1 MTFGVTGVGFDRK
14 TIEDIITEMEQDELA
29 EIATD
34 LDVTTDSVVGQLN
47 GIFARQLGIAW
58 EQLEVIYH
66 AFDSDA
72 AEGRLLDMLGKLTG
86 TFRRGSTPSEVQMGC
101 DLDIGVTLIAD
112 QHYVNVDDHPENRWT
127 PSVNYTAATTG
138 PQLVTFRNELL
149 GPITGF
155 AGTIN
160 VINTPVSNWR
170 TAVNPDDAELGV
182 ETDLD
187 PAFRLR
193 REAELATIGSATVR
207 AITANILQAFG
218 AKLQTLVVFEND
230 GDNTDANGLLSHSLE
245 VLIFDGDVP
254 TVGNNALAQVI
265 FDSKAGGIHTSGNVS
280 GTATALVNGV
290 ETSKAVRFSRAAQLA
305 IYVDITLVRKLG
317 VPYLGDNGVK
327 QAVALA
333 ANAFFGPGDY
343 VIKERIDAFTLAC
356 AGVKDITAVK
366 IGFTASPTSGTNIP
380 VSIRQIGRFSTS
392 RITVHS

>member
-1 MTFGVTGVGFDRK
+1 MTFGINPEGFDRK
-14 TIEDIITEMEQDELA
+14 TIEDILTEMEQDELA

-34 LDVTTDSVVGQLN
+34 LDVSTDSIVGQLN

-86 TFRRGSTPSEVQMGC
+86 TFRRGSTASEVIQLC
-101 DLDIGVTLIAD
+101 DLDVGVTLVAD
-112 QHYVNVDDHPENRWT
+112 QHYINEDDHPENRWT
-127 PSVNYTAATTG
+127 PTVDYTSALAG
-138 PQLVTFRNELL
+138 PQLVPFRNELL
-149 GPITGF
+149 GPIAGF
-155 AGTIN
+155 AGKLN
-160 VINTPVSNWR
+160 VINTPLAGWR
-170 TAVNPDDAELGV
+170 TTVNPDDAELGT

-193 REAELATIGSATVR
+193 RESELATIGSATVR
-207 AITANILQAFG
+207 AVTANILQAFG

-230 GDNTDANGLLSHSLE
+230 GDNVDANGLLPHSLE

-254 TVGNNALAQVI
+254 TVNNDQLAQVI
-265 FDSKAGGIHTSGNVS
+265 FNSKAGGIHTSGN
-280 GTATALVNGV
+280 ATGNAAALVNGI
-290 ETSKAVRFSRAAQLA
+290 ETTKVVAFTRAVQLNV
-305 IYVDITLVRKLG
+305 YVDITLIRKTG

-327 QAVALA
+327 QQVALA
-333 ANAFFGPGDY
+333 ANAYFGPGDY
-343 VIKERIDAFTLAC
+343 VIKERLDAFTLAC
-356 AGVKDITAVK
+356 AGVKDIVSVK
-366 IGFTASPTSGTNIP
+366 IGLTAAPTNTDNIP